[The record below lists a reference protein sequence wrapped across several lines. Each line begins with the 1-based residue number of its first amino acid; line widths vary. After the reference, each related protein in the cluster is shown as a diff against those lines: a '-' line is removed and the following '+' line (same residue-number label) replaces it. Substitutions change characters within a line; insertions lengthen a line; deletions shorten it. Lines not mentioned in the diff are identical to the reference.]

1 MSILRRYNTYPTRVA
16 VLGWSHR
23 IMIGLAFLAAPVAT
37 FAQNPNCTLIVPN
50 NPLTA
55 QGLATPY
62 QLVATNPANGPC
74 HEATKVQAAFVQAAV
89 IDLSNGHISVY
100 NPLVIDAGTTP
111 AVAPVVPTL
120 PLLRVVAL
128 WFGYNGDDLT
138 LVGATPTELAAND
151 CHQGMG
157 QFAYCNAPGFFA
169 SAGFELLIN
178 KLSIPPLG
186 TGLDGRPCPSVRS
199 FAAVDQDQSDNL
211 PTTYLITP
219 TGKLAQ
225 NTAANVVLFPTAKT
239 LANASDNRLVDVF
252 LDGALGCTPWT
263 APDLA
268 NPAHSVSALPLNEL
282 QASLY
287 QAAPVALIPLGNPF
301 ALNSVTGLP
310 DINKVNE
317 YRAGV
322 GQLPAIFAGDASQ
335 TTYCSNVRTVARQSL
350 MTDRPFFT
358 AFASPDV
365 TVANSLFTFMANRLV
380 DTYQNLNCQPLLNMP
395 VPVTLTK
402 DVNGVVIAATII

>member
-1 MSILRRYNTYPTRVA
+1 MSIRRRLNTYSTRVS
-16 VLGWSHR
+16 VLGWPQR
-23 IMIGLAFLAAPVAT
+23 IMVGLAFLAAPVAT

-55 QGLATPY
+55 HGLATPY
-62 QLVATNPANGPC
+62 QLVATKPADGPC

-89 IDLSNGHISVY
+89 IDLTTGHISIY

-111 AVAPVVPTL
+111 AVAPVVPQL
-120 PLLRVVAL
+120 PLFNVVAL

-138 LVGATPTELAAND
+138 LVGANPSVLAAND
-151 CHQGMG
+151 CHQDMG
-157 QFAYCNAPGFFA
+157 QFAYCNAPAFFA

-178 KLSIPPLG
+178 NLSIPPLG
-186 TGLDGRPCPSVRS
+186 TGHDGRPCPSVRS

-219 TGKLAQ
+219 AGKLAQ
-225 NTAANVVLFPTAKT
+225 NTAANAALFPTAKT

-268 NPAHSVSALPLNEL
+268 NPGHSVPALPLNEL
-282 QASLY
+282 QASQY

-310 DINKVNE
+310 DIAKVNE

-335 TTYCSNVRTVARQSL
+335 TTYCSNVRSVARQSL
-350 MTDRPFFT
+350 MVDRLFFVS
-358 AFASPDV
+358 FASPDV
-365 TVANSLFTFMANRLV
+365 TVANNLFTFMANRLAE
-380 DTYQNLNCQPLLNMP
+380 TYQNLNCQPLLNLP

-402 DVNGVVIAATII
+402 DVNGVVIDAIIL

>member
-1 MSILRRYNTYPTRVA
+1 MSIRSRRNIYPGSTA
-16 VLGWSHR
+16 VLAWPQR
-23 IMIGLAFLAAPVAT
+23 IMIGLALLAAPVAT

-55 QGLATPY
+55 TGLATPY

-89 IDLSNGHISVY
+89 IDLSNGHISIY

-111 AVAPVVPTL
+111 AVAPVVPSL
-120 PLLRVVAL
+120 PLLRTVAI

-138 LVGATPTELAAND
+138 LVGASGTTLSSND

-157 QFAYCNAPGFFA
+157 QFAYCNAPAFFA
-169 SAGFELLIN
+169 SAGFELLIHA
-178 KLSIPPLG
+178 LTIPPLG
-186 TGLDGRPCPSVRS
+186 TGLDGRACPSVRS

-211 PTTYLITP
+211 TTTYLITP
-219 TGKLAQ
+219 SGKMAQ
-225 NTAANVVLFPTAKT
+225 NTAANLALFPTAKT

-252 LDGALGCTPWT
+252 MDGALGCTPWS
-263 APDLA
+263 APDLT
-268 NPAHSVSALPLNEL
+268 NPGHSTPALPLNEL
-282 QASLY
+282 QAAQY

-335 TTYCSNVRTVARQSL
+335 TTYCSNMRSVARQAL
-350 MTDRPFFT
+350 MADRTFFT

-365 TVANSLFTFMANRLV
+365 TVANSLFTFMANRLSES
-380 DTYQNLNCQPLLNMP
+380 YQNLSCQPLLGLP
-395 VPVTLTK
+395 APVTLTK
-402 DVNGVVIAATII
+402 DVNGIVIDATII

>member
-1 MSILRRYNTYPTRVA
+1 MSTLHT
-16 VLGWSHR
+16 R

-55 QGLATPY
+55 SGLATPY
-62 QLVATNPANGPC
+62 QLQATNPADGPC
-74 HEATKVQAAFVQAAV
+74 NEATKAQSAFVQAAV
-89 IDLSNGHISVY
+89 IDVTTGQISIY
-100 NPLVIDAGTTP
+100 SPLVIDAGTTP
-111 AVAPVVPTL
+111 AVAPVVPAL

-128 WFGYNGDDLT
+128 WFGYNGDTLT
-138 LVGATPTELAAND
+138 LAGASPTVLSAND

-157 QFAYCNAPGFFA
+157 QFAYCNAVGFFA
-169 SAGFELLIN
+169 SAGFDILIN
-178 KLSIPPLG
+178 KLHVPPLG

-225 NTAANVVLFPTAKT
+225 NTAANLALFPTATT
-239 LANASDNRLVDVF
+239 LTNASDNRLVDVF
-252 LDGALGCTPWT
+252 LDGALGCTAWT

-268 NPAHSVSALPLNEL
+268 NPGHTVPGLALNEL

-287 QAAPVALIPLGNPF
+287 QAAPVALIPLGDPF
-301 ALNSVTGLP
+301 ALDPVTGLP
-310 DINKVNE
+310 NLAKVNE

-322 GQLPAIFAGDASQ
+322 GQLPAIFAGDADQ
-335 TTYCSNVRTVARQSL
+335 TTYCSNVRSQARQSL
-350 MTDRPFFT
+350 MADRALFT
-358 AFASPDV
+358 AFRSPDP
-365 TVANSLFTFMANRLV
+365 TVANSLFTFMANRLF
-380 DTYQNLNCQPLLNMP
+380 DTYDNLKCQPLLNLP
-395 VPVTLTK
+395 VPVTLIK
-402 DVNGVVIAATII
+402 DGAGIVIDATIL